1 MGWTQN
7 HVRPEGSNC
16 SLSNSGALTRPEP
29 TLSPSACPPSCPLR
43 ILPGPSAHPIPRG
56 SPDGPCRCV
65 PTLPQDTVPRVGPS
79 RTQISLEG
87 LRRCSIPS
95 TFQGTAPQQDS
106 RPLEGTPGTC
116 QNPTKLK
123 AFQFSCTTATP
134 LIDRGVRPNPR
145 EGSTALSAIPSPSEP
160 SVPTG
165 GSPSPRCFLDS
176 PTAESVASQ
185 GAAC

>member
-1 MGWTQN
+1 MHPPTPAP
-7 HVRPEGSNC
+7 VRSGFSLVLQHTPYPEGAQMDPV
-16 SLSNSGALTRPEP
+16 GASPRSRRTPCPEWAP
-29 TLSPSACPPSCPLR
+29 VGPRSPS
-43 ILPGPSAHPIPRG
+43 RG
-56 SPDGPCRCV
+56 S
-65 PTLPQDTVPRVGPS
+65 
-79 RTQISLEG
+79 EG
-87 LRRCSIPS
+87 VQIPS

-123 AFQFSCTTATP
+123 AFQFPCTTATP